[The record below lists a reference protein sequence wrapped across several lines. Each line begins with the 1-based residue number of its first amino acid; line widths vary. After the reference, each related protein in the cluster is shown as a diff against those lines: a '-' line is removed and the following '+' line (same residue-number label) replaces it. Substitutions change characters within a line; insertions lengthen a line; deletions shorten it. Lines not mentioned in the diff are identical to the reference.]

1 MGDDASTEE
10 IDGLTN
16 GDQFE
21 YMVWDILTCQ
31 EYAASANYS
40 SGIDYYVSNGISF
53 IDQISVNN
61 EINSQEIDLVQGWSI
76 FLLIYKQ

>member
-21 YMVWDILTCQ
+21 YMIWDIPTCE
-31 EYAASANYS
+31 EYPLS
-40 SGIDYYVSNGISF
+40 
-53 IDQISVNN
+53 
-61 EINSQEIDLVQGWSI
+61 
-76 FLLIYKQ
+76 

>member
-21 YMVWDILTCQ
+21 YMVWDILSCE
-31 EYAASANYS
+31 EYNASANYS
-40 SGIDYYVSNGISF
+40 YWY
-53 IDQISVNN
+53 
-61 EINSQEIDLVQGWSI
+61 
-76 FLLIYKQ
+76 